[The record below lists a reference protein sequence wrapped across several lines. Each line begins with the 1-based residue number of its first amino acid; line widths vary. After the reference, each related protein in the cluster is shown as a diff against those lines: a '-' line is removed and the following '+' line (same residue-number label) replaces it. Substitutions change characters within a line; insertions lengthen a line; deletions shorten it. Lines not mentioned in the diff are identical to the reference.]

1 MKHALFT
8 AALILGSLT
17 SASAMAQAPAQD
29 PAPAQQQRQMHHDP
43 HRQAMHLSKKL
54 GLSAD
59 QTAKLEPIL
68 AQHRDQVE
76 ALRQNTALTA
86 EQRHAQMR
94 DLNRNTHQQLAGVL
108 TPDQMQQWKAMRKE
122 HKHRED
128 AGASAPTGV

>member
-8 AALILGSLT
+8 AALLFGSLT

-29 PAPAQQQRQMHHDP
+29 TAPAQQQRHMHHDP
-43 HRQAMHLSKKL
+43 HRQAMHLGKKL

-59 QTAKLEPIL
+59 QTAKLEPIF

-76 ALRQNTALTA
+76 ALRQNTSLTP

-108 TPDQMQQWKAMRKE
+108 TPDQMQQLKQMRKQ
-122 HKHRED
+122 HRHQQD
-128 AGASAPTGV
+128 ANPSAPAGV